1 MSVIFRDRAIVLAF
15 LGASIAVPFAG
26 CGDDTSFQPDASTN
40 STDDASPDARSDNDA
55 TTMPVMDARPGVDAD
70 ALAPVEA
77 ASEDDV
83 ANQVDAGPSE
93 DAAATLD
100 ASEDTVDAGGDATCS
115 FGSAINYATQ
125 SSLSLFGQITYYE
138 GGAVLPAGHY
148 RVTYVDGCMKYSS
161 AGQDWTIHAYADGH
175 DDFWLGTTAGD
186 MLVMPPGTIGYSAD
200 PSQNGGGAFTSF
212 DDCVNANKALPP
224 VEFDFAGGQLGAWNN
239 DSNPYD
245 NVAGVSDD
253 GGIDNPQWSLT
264 LLSGS
269 CTNPE

>member
-1 MSVIFRDRAIVLAF
+1 MAVTFRDRASIVVV

-26 CGDDTSFQPDASTN
+26 CGDATTFQPDASTN
-40 STDDASPDARSDNDA
+40 PTDDASPEASSDNDA
-55 TTMPVMDARPGVDAD
+55 APLPETDAAPGADAD
-70 ALAPVEA
+70 ALAPVDAGAGEA
-77 ASEDDV
+77 DV
-83 ANQVDAGPSE
+83 VSPVDAGPSE
-93 DAAATLD
+93 DASAP
-100 ASEDTVDAGGDATCS
+100 VDANEDATCD

-125 SSLSLFGQITYYE
+125 SSLSLFGEITYYA

-148 RVTYVDGCMKYSS
+148 RVTYVDGCMKYASS
-161 AGQDWTIHAYADGH
+161 GQDWTIHAYADGH
-175 DDFWLGTTAGD
+175 DDFWLGTAAGD

-200 PSQNGGGAFTSF
+200 PSQNGGGAFVQF
-212 DDCVNANKALPP
+212 DDCVAANKLLAP

-239 DSNPYD
+239 DSNPGD

-269 CTNPE
+269 CTTNPE

>member
-1 MSVIFRDRAIVLAF
+1 MAVTFRDRASIVVVLA
-15 LGASIAVPFAG
+15 ASIAVPFAG
-26 CGDDTSFQPDASTN
+26 CGDDTTFQPDASTN
-40 STDDASPDARSDNDA
+40 PTDDASPEASSDNDA
-55 TTMPVMDARPGVDAD
+55 AALPGTDAAPGADAD
-70 ALAPVEA
+70 ALAPADAGAGEA
-77 ASEDDV
+77 DV
-83 ANQVDAGPSE
+83 VSPVDAGLSG
-93 DAAATLD
+93 DALPPVD
-100 ASEDTVDAGGDATCS
+100 ASGDATCN

-125 SSLSLFGQITYYE
+125 STLSLFGEITYYA

-161 AGQDWTIHAYADGH
+161 GQDWTIHAYADGH
-175 DDFWLGTTAGD
+175 DDFWLGTAAGD

-200 PSQNGGGAFTSF
+200 PSQNGGGAFVQF
-212 DDCVNANKALPP
+212 DDCVAANKLLAP

-239 DSNPYD
+239 DSNPGD

-269 CTNPE
+269 CTTNPE